1 MAKLDWY
8 IRANLKLR
16 HLQLLV
22 ALDDFRSVGRVA
34 AHLNVSQPA
43 VSKTLAML
51 EEGLEVA
58 LFDRS
63 TRGMEPTE
71 HGVCLIRHARTIL
84 NQLSSVR
91 DDMRDISEGRVSR
104 VSLGVLPAAATVL
117 MPRFIARL
125 EGASVETAVSLVEGN
140 MEALLPALRAG
151 DIDFIVGNLP
161 PRSLGA
167 EFASELLYEDP
178 IVVVARRNH
187 PLGSVKRVRWDMLN
201 GYPMVLP
208 PEWTLTRAPIDDFMI
223 RHDVSIPR
231 RHVESISTLTNVG
244 VLQLTDSIGFL
255 ARSVAQHFAALGLL
269 VELPL
274 ELPNVHMR
282 VGLVWRKERH
292 ATTSHELVRRVFHE
306 IRDGVQAPLGKA
318 GVHAHDEMGDWNMF

>member
-51 EEGLEVA
+51 EEGLEVS
-58 LFDRS
+58 LFERS

-84 NQLSSVR
+84 NQLSDVR

-104 VSLGVLPAAATVL
+104 VSLGVMPAAAIVL
-117 MPRFIARL
+117 MPRFITQL
-125 EGASVETAVSLVEGN
+125 EATSVETAVSLMEGN
-140 MEALLPALRAG
+140 MDALLPSLRAG

-161 PRSLGA
+161 PSPLGG

-178 IVVVARRNH
+178 IVLVARRNH
-187 PLGSVKRVRWDMLN
+187 PLGGVKDLRWDMLN

-208 PEWTLTRAPIDDFMI
+208 PAWALTRGPIDDLLI
-223 RHDVSIPR
+223 RNEVSVPR

-269 VELPL
+269 AEMPL
-274 ELPNVHMR
+274 ELPNLKMR

-292 ATTSHELVRRVFHE
+292 QTTSHQLIRRVFRE
-306 IRDGVQAPLGKA
+306 IHDNMQVPLGETDRQTA
-318 GVHAHDEMGDWNMF
+318 VNGDWNML